1 MKFLKFISALLF
13 SWGLTNFILGSM
25 LLITAFYHFSR
36 DLPDYGTLAEYN
48 PSGMTRVYAAS
59 GKLMGEYAQEKRIFM
74 PLVDMPRRVVNAFVA
89 AEDKTFYHNQG
100 IDPYGVARAVIENVK
115 NLVRSNK
122 SLVGGSTIT
131 QQVVKNML
139 LTSEKTFN
147 RKIKEAILALRI
159 TTAYSKDK
167 IMEIYLNEIYLGMG
181 AYGVASAAQRYF
193 DKTLDELTTEELAL
207 LAAMPKSPVG
217 LDPRRN
223 YDGAIARRNYV
234 LDRMRED
241 GYINVSEAERA
252 KTADIKLGSRD
263 DIETVRGGYF
273 AEEVRRSLINSFGED
288 SVNKG
293 GLYVKTTM
301 NTKMQRQAERA
312 LRDALLSYDKRHGYR
327 GPLERV
333 PLTKD
338 SNWQS
343 ELIELS
349 KDVPVFDQQEVAIV
363 LSVGKNSASIGRI
376 DGSKGTIPFS
386 GMSWAA
392 KVNKVGIVGNAPKRA
407 TDVLKKGDVILTTPY
422 STDGKSSKRRLI
434 QIPEVNGGLVAM
446 EPHTGRVLAMSG
458 GYNSFEHF
466 NRATQAKRQPGS
478 CFKPFVYLAA
488 LERGFTPSTIIVDE
502 PISVSQGPGK
512 PLWTP
517 KNYGG
522 DFIGPATMRVGLERS
537 RNIMTVKIAQMLDI
551 ERIVR
556 IGKRFDIYDNPP
568 GNYSMVLGANET
580 TLLKLV
586 TGYAMIANGGV
597 KVASTLIDRVDDHNG
612 KLLYKADKRI
622 CPNCVASRKIHNVA
636 LTSPPQA
643 RDTRERVLD
652 PRVAYQMTSILEGV
666 VQRGTAQGAK
676 VLGFPVAGKTGTTN
690 DSRDAWFMGYTQ
702 DLVVGVYIG
711 FDKPKSLGR
720 KETGGKVAL
729 PAFVNF
735 MKMVYEDRPK
745 TDFRVP
751 AGITKVKV
759 DRYTGT
765 PPLPWM
771 QGGQLITESFLEGG
785 SIFVPEGEDNGL
797 EMVDLPEVA
806 PDYYADF
813 YDENAGSYAPSMEDD
828 PRGYVQQ
835 RIRERRALE
844 NQGYSTQDLGNRPA
858 DLNAPPPASGF
869 VYGDERDERW
879 KPIEAPVK
887 QVPRKERSR
896 RTFEY
901 ESQGRTPDY
910 SPEVDGTGTGG
921 LF

>member
-1 MKFLKFISALLF
+1 MKFLKFISALFF

-25 LLITAFYHFSR
+25 VLIVGFYHFSR
-36 DLPDYGTLAEYN
+36 DLPDYTALAEYN

-89 AEDKTFYHNQG
+89 AEDKTFYHNKG

-139 LTSEKTFN
+139 LTSEKTLD

-193 DKTLDELTTEELAL
+193 DKTLDELTTEEIGL

-223 YDGAIARRNYV
+223 YDGAISRRNYV
-234 LDRMRED
+234 LERMRED

-252 KTADIKLGSRD
+252 KTTDIKLGNRD

-273 AEEVRRSLINSFGED
+273 AEEVRRSLMKSFGKD
-288 SVNKG
+288 QVNKG

-312 LRDALLSYDKRHGYR
+312 LRNALLAYDKRHGFR
-327 GPLERV
+327 GPLEHI
-333 PLTKD
+333 PFEKGD
-338 SNWQS
+338 NWQA
-343 ELIELS
+343 ELIEAS
-349 KDVPVFDQQEVAIV
+349 KDVPVFDTQEVVIV
-363 LSVGKNSASIGRI
+363 LSVGKNSANVGRI

-392 KVNKVGIVGNAPKRA
+392 KVSKIGLVGNAPKRA
-407 TDVLKKGDVILTTPY
+407 TDVLKKGDVVLTELY
-422 STDGKSSKRRLI
+422 SPESKTSKRRLI
-434 QIPEVNGGLVAM
+434 QIPEINGGLVAI
-446 EPHTGRVLAMSG
+446 EPHSGRVLAMSG

-466 NRATQAKRQPGS
+466 NRATQARRQPGS

-488 LERGFTPSTIIVDE
+488 LERGFSPSTIIVDE
-502 PISVSQGPGK
+502 PISVSQGAGK

-522 DFIGPATMRVGLERS
+522 DFIGPTTMRVGLERS

-556 IGKRFDIYDNPP
+556 IGKRFDIYDDLPS
-568 GNYSMVLGANET
+568 NYSMVLGSMET
-580 TLLKLV
+580 SLLRLV

-597 KVASTLIDRVDDHNG
+597 KVKSTLIDRVDDHNG
-612 KLLYKADKRI
+612 KLLFKADKRI
-622 CPNCVASRKIHNVA
+622 CPNCVASRSIQNVA
-636 LTSPPQA
+636 LTTPPEA

-690 DSRDAWFMGYTQ
+690 DSRDAWFVGYTQ
-702 DLVVGVYIG
+702 DLAVGVYIG
-711 FDKPKSLGR
+711 FDKPKTLGR

-729 PAFVNF
+729 PAFVDF
-735 MKMVYEDRPK
+735 MQMVYKDRPQ
-745 TDFRVP
+745 TGFRVP
-751 AGITKVKV
+751 PGITKIKV
-759 DRYTGT
+759 DRHTGT
-765 PPLPWM
+765 PPLPWT
-771 QGGQLITESFLEGG
+771 QGGQLIEESFLEGG
-785 SIFVPEGEDNGL
+785 AIFVPEGEDEGL
-797 EMVDLPEVA
+797 KSIALPQVQ
-806 PDYYADF
+806 PDYHADF
-813 YDENAGSYAPSMEDD
+813 YEEGGDGYVPSVQDD
-828 PRGYVQQ
+828 PRGYVQE
-835 RIRERRALE
+835 RIRERRE
-844 NQGYSTQDLGNRPA
+844 RESRGYGSQDLGNRPV
-858 DLNAPPPASGF
+858 DLSAPKSDF
-869 VYGDERDERW
+869 VYGDERDQRW
-879 KPIEAPVK
+879 KPIDEPIK
-887 QVPRKERSR
+887 KTPRKERSGR
-896 RTFEY
+896 VFEY
-901 ESQGRTPDY
+901 ESQGRGSEYNPD
-910 SPEVDGTGTGG
+910 VDNSGTGG